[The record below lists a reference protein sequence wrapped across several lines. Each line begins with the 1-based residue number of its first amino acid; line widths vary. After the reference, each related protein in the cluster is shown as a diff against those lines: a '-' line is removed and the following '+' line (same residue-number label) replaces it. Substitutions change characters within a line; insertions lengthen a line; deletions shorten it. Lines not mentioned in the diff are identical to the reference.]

1 MKKNIFFAM
10 MLALVSFALTS
21 CGDKETEGLSRFTYY
36 PLLELEGE
44 SYMVVGKGTNFQDPG
59 FSATLNGEDV
69 SSQVT
74 VSSNVNTNKSGVYSV
89 VYSIKNEDGI
99 TANARRTVVVLDLN
113 SAVEG
118 FYQIT
123 PDSYRLRQG
132 AEVAYGSP
140 FEMLVIDNGDGTYDV
155 DDLLGGW
162 YCQRAGYGTNY
173 AMAGVIAIED
183 DGSVICLANGVP
195 GWGDEADAFEGTFD
209 AATGTFNLKV
219 TYAAMDFVQ
228 TWVKE

>member
-1 MKKNIFFAM
+1 

-44 SYMVVGKGTNFQDPG
+44 SYMVVGKGTTFQDPG

-74 VSSNVNTNKSGVYSV
+74 VSSNVNTNKSGVYTV

-99 TANARRTVVVLDLN
+99 AANAKRTVVVLDLN

-123 PDSYRLRQG
+123 PDSYRLREG
-132 AEVAYGSP
+132 AQVAYGSP

>member
-1 MKKNIFFAM
+1 MTM
-10 MLALVSFALTS
+10 M
-21 CGDKETEGLSRFTYY
+21 GQYK
-36 PLLELEGE
+36 
-44 SYMVVGKGTNFQDPG
+44 
-59 FSATLNGEDV
+59 
-69 SSQVT
+69 SQVW
-74 VSSNVNTNKSGVYSV
+74 
-89 VYSIKNEDGI
+89 
-99 TANARRTVVVLDLN
+99 
-113 SAVEG
+113 
-118 FYQIT
+118 
-123 PDSYRLRQG
+123 
-132 AEVAYGSP
+132 SP
-140 FEMLVIDNGDGTYDV
+140 DNGDGTYNV

>member
-1 MKKNIFFAM
+1 

-44 SYMVVGKGTNFQDPG
+44 SYMVVGKGTTFQDPG

-74 VSSNVNTNKSGVYSV
+74 VSSNVNTNKSGVYTV

-123 PDSYRLRQG
+123 PDSYRLREG
-132 AEVAYGSP
+132 AQVAYGSP